1 MPRIRGTFTVKLT
14 PLPGDDTTGGA
25 AIGRMALDKQF
36 HGDLNAHSYGQMIA
50 HSTMTPGS
58 AGYVAMEQVTGLLG
72 GKSGSFVLQ
81 HSATMNRGA
90 PSLTLTVVPDS
101 GTDELKGLSGSMQI
115 IIENKQ
121 HYYDFDY
128 TLGG

>member
-14 PLPGDDTTGGA
+14 PLPSDPSTGGD

-36 HGDLNAHSYGQMIA
+36 QGELDAHSYGQMIA
-50 HSTMTPGS
+50 HSTATPGS
-58 AGYVAMEQVTGLLG
+58 AGYVAMEQATGTLG
-72 GKSGSFVLQ
+72 GKRGSFVLQ
-81 HSATMNRGA
+81 HSATMNRGT

-101 GTDELKGLSGSMQI
+101 GTEELAGLRGTMQI

-121 HYYDFDY
+121 HFYDFDY
-128 TLGG
+128 TLG